1 MSYLADHSGRYTHV
15 MQPATAPLSD
25 ESALLNGH
33 LPPPVTLLTSKGPA
47 NLQNADKESFADES
61 DKSSEAEDKGQGD
74 YTFFGVDLT
83 PVLPVA
89 LAVSTVIG
97 GLCMLLVQ
105 IPMLS
110 RFTALSKVW
119 LLAPFAVLYGIVL
132 GCMACLVFFG

>member
-1 MSYLADHSGRYTHV
+1 VNGR
-15 MQPATAPLSD
+15 
-25 ESALLNGH
+25 
-33 LPPPVTLLTSKGPA
+33 LPPPVTLLTSKRPA
-47 NLQNADKESFADES
+47 NLQKADKESFAEKS
-61 DKSSEAEDKGQGD
+61 EDKSSEEEDKGQGD
-74 YTFFGVDLT
+74 YTFFVVDLT
-83 PVLPVA
+83 PVLPAA

-110 RFTALSKVW
+110 RFTTVSKVW